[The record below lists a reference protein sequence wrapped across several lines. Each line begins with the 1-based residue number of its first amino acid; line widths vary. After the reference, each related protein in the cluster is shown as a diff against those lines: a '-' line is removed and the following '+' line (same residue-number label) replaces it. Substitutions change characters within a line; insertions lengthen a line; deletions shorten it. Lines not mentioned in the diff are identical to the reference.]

1 MDPFGGSSGVA
12 AGYSN
17 TKDKQTV
24 KYEVRTIQ
32 ESSKRDNLGVCRQFS
47 RKQSDFVFDAPHCQW
62 LNHSVVSAQLYN
74 YLVPGGEMLY

>member
-1 MDPFGGSSGVA
+1 MDPFGGSSVVA

-17 TKDKQTV
+17 TKDKRTV

-32 ESSKRDNLGVCRQFS
+32 ESKRDNLGVCRQFS

-62 LNHSVVSAQLYN
+62 LNHSVVSAQLSN
-74 YLVPGGEMLY
+74 YEVPGGEMLY